1 MITTIIDEIIRWFEN
16 WLDPDGDD
24 RREGWS

>member
-16 WLDPDGDD
+16 RFDPDGDD

>member
-1 MITTIIDEIIRWFEN
+1 MTIIDEIIRWFEN

-24 RREGWS
+24 HREGWS

>member
-1 MITTIIDEIIRWFEN
+1 MITTILDEIIRWFEN
-16 WLDPDGDD
+16 QFDPDGDD